1 MDWTRRMRE
10 EWDRRARDDA
20 ERFIYTRDSAADV
33 ADFARSGEANYNQ
46 LVRPFLPI
54 LLNGRPARS
63 SRVVE
68 IGCGVGRMTQWFAR
82 DFGFV
87 EALDVSPAMIE
98 GVRRRLGHPPNVAFH
113 VGNGSDLAPVSGG
126 SADLVFSYIVF
137 QHIPSREV
145 IENYVGE
152 AARVLKDGGAF
163 KFQLNGDQSADYLAH
178 ERDTWLGETFSEAQ
192 AAAMLARRG
201 FSLAAMEGAGTQYFL
216 ITARKGEPPRE
227 RPYVLPA
234 EPWAAP
240 LLVEGFGPAVD
251 TSWRPMDARA
261 RVRLDG
267 RGTRLYIGLYFWPES
282 CRHRLTLAGHS
293 FEVAAPG
300 DHYFECPAVAGEI
313 EITLSPP
320 PARPPAFRVLGLY

>member
-1 MDWTRRMRE
+1 MRE
-10 EWDRRARDDA
+10 DWDRRARDDA

-63 SRVVE
+63 ARVVE
-68 IGCGVGRMTQWFAR
+68 IGCGVGRMTEWFAR

-98 GVRRRLGHPPNVAFH
+98 GARRRLGHAPNVTFH
-113 VGNGSDLAPVSGG
+113 VGDGSDLAPVSGG

-152 AARVLKDGGAF
+152 AARVLNDGGAF
-163 KFQLNGDQSADYLAH
+163 KLQLSGDQSAGYLAH

-192 AAAMLARRG
+192 AEAMLARRG
-201 FSLAAMEGAGTQYFL
+201 FSIAAMEGAGTQYFV

-227 RPYVLPA
+227 RPYVLPG

-240 LLVEGFGPAVD
+240 LLLEGFGPAVEG
-251 TSWRPMDARA
+251 SWRPMDARA
-261 RVRLDG
+261 RVLLDG
-267 RGTRLYIGLYFWPES
+267 RGTRLYAGLYFWPES
-282 CRHRLTLAGHS
+282 CHHRLTLAGHS
-293 FEVAAPG
+293 FEVATPG
-300 DHYFECPAVAGEI
+300 DHYFECPAAAGEI
-313 EITLSPP
+313 QITLSPP
-320 PARPPAFRVLGLY
+320 PAKPPAFRVLGLY